1 MRALQATTT
10 TLITIFVSV
19 ILVYFAGKLPSGTA
33 SLVAS
38 AIAVTLV
45 FLTLTAF
52 YVPPNAVTGVYGL
65 GMRFLRFFI
74 WVLHL
79 LIFGLFVFV
88 ALHRG
93 PIWGLALALPSFLV
107 LVTLFQTGKRP
118 RLRQAAIKK
127 AKAEK
132 KKQQQTLL
140 STDPDLAVIE
150 MRIYYA
156 MHQAEIDA
164 MLQTFRTLL
173 VEKHGMREDF
183 VKTIKRSQA
192 EKEDL
197 PISIEWHMRG
207 TTAEEEAQKMCDV
220 LYFSEHANNPAIFAK
235 HMTTGEDLPA
245 DYEYDHWATRNL
257 GHSTGQRVMMIG
269 IFAALGCSLYTI
281 YGQVTFVAS
290 GLWQQLTI
298 GISLAL
304 TLAFLVQ
311 SLKRFQR
318 GDIRTQP
325 GRRKLKK
332 WDLFWLMPFCAVFCW
347 FMIGGGVGATL
358 TAAFG
363 TTHEAAYAYKKIPGK
378 NCVTVEEGFPVLSRF
393 CVPAASFQRM
403 EKEGRVFF
411 KGKKTWFGVVLDK
424 VAVAS

>member
-1 MRALQATTT
+1 MRVLRIITTVLVLLWGGIFMILGSTYDQAADAIRLIAGSLTAL
-10 TLITIFVSV
+10 TIWALYTRPEAQEKINSIGRGCMLFIRGVLLFFVWAIH
-19 ILVYFAGKLPSGTA
+19 ILFCMIFLAGGLVPLVLPS
-33 SLVAS
+33 
-38 AIAVTLV
+38 
-45 FLTLTAF
+45 
-52 YVPPNAVTGVYGL
+52 
-65 GMRFLRFFI
+65 
-74 WVLHL
+74 
-79 LIFGLFVFV
+79 LFVFV
-88 ALHRG
+88 
-93 PIWGLALALPSFLV
+93 V
-107 LVTLFQTGKRP
+107 LFQNSRE
-118 RLRQAAIKK
+118 IKSNK
-127 AKAEK
+127 PET
-132 KKQQQTLL
+132 KKQKHTQIQQANLPK
-140 STDPDLAVIE
+140 DENLAAQE
-150 MRIYYA
+150 MRTYYA
-156 MHQAEIDA
+156 AHQAEIDA

-183 VKTIKRSQA
+183 VMQIKHSQ
-192 EKEDL
+192 ENLKDL
-197 PISIEWHMRG
+197 PISIRWHMFG
-207 TTAEEEAQKMCDV
+207 TTAAEEAQKLCDT
-220 LYFSEHANNPAIFAK
+220 LYFSADANNPAIFAK

-269 IFAALGCSLYTI
+269 IFAALGCNLYTI

-318 GDIRTQP
+318 GDIRTRP

-411 KGKKTWFGVVLDK
+411 KGKKSWFGESLEVMY
-424 VAVAS
+424 